1 MSFLEKSFNLQI
13 VRIVAGVVFSLIMMG
28 LVCADASQKTFS
40 GEIGLRQDYDSNAD
54 RVATDEQYESR
65 SRITPR
71 FTFGRLT
78 QQSNFSLTY
87 APSFVYSYQSEED
100 RTDHFASVGY
110 GRRLSRRVSVDFDNT
125 YRMTDDPY
133 TYTEFTETGEGDFV
147 LSDRRGRRRYWSNSF
162 SGSTRLEYARDS
174 LVNLGYR
181 NHVLR
186 NRDDDFE
193 DDYTR
198 HTPFASLTHRFNH
211 QWQTQLT
218 YTYNIGN
225 FDNRED
231 LRTHDGTGRLFYSF
245 SPFTRVFVLGGYMQ
259 TDYAD
264 SFRDYVVYTT
274 AAGFDRELSAVRSL
288 SFETGVS
295 FIQRDNFADTDALYL
310 KVSLDNTIQ
319 RGAWS
324 VYGES
329 GVDQRLYTGA
339 DESFLS
345 RYRLAGARV
354 NYDLARN
361 LAGTTSLEYRR
372 DENIDTPASER
383 ETRIIAN
390 VGLAYTFARWYRLSA
405 GYSYVDL
412 DADQTIRSYD
422 NHRVYIGLTAGKE
435 LLRW

>member
-1 MSFLEKSFNLQI
+1 MLFLEKSLKLQI
-13 VRIVAGVVFSLIMMG
+13 VRIFAGVVFFLIIMG
-28 LVCADASQKTFS
+28 LVRADASQKTFR
-40 GEIGLRQDYDSNAD
+40 GEIGLQQDYDSNAD
-54 RVATDEQYESR
+54 RVPTDEQYEST
-65 SRITPR
+65 SRVTPR

-78 QQSNFSLTY
+78 QTSNFSLTY
-87 APSFVYSYQSEED
+87 APSFVYSYRNEEE

-110 GRRLSRRVSVDFDNT
+110 GRRLSQRVSVDFDNT

-133 TYTEFTETGEGDFV
+133 TYTEFTEIGEGDFE

-162 SGSTRLEYARDS
+162 SGSTRLDYARDS
-174 LVNLGYR
+174 FMNLGYR

-186 NRDDDFE
+186 NRDDNFE

-198 HTPFASLTHRFNH
+198 HTPFAGLTHRFNH
-211 QWQTQLT
+211 QWQTQLSYT
-218 YTYNIGN
+218 YTIGN

-231 LRTHDGTGRLFYSF
+231 LRTHDGSGRLFYSF

-259 TDYAD
+259 TDYDD
-264 SFRDYVVYTT
+264 SILDYAVYTT
-274 AAGFDRELSAVRSL
+274 AAGFDRELSAVRSV

-310 KVSLDNTIQ
+310 KVSLDNAIQ
-319 RGAWS
+319 RGSWS

-339 DESFLS
+339 DDSFLS

-354 NYDLARN
+354 NYALGRN
-361 LAGTTSLEYRR
+361 LTGTTSLEYRR
-372 DENIDTPASER
+372 DENIDTPVSDR
-383 ETRIIAN
+383 ETRIRAN
-390 VGLAYTFARWYRLSA
+390 AGLAYTFARWYRLSA

-412 DADQTIRSYD
+412 DADQPARSYD
-422 NHRVYIGLTAGKE
+422 NHRLYISLTAGKE